1 MARTDNLKVF
11 LTDVADAIRTKKGTT
26 ELIPANTFDTEIES
40 ISGGKE
46 EQSKSVT
53 IIQNGTQTVTPD
65 ENKTLSSVEI
75 TTNVPQK
82 PEQTKSVTITQNRT
96 QTVTPDEGKVLSS
109 VEITTNVPQKPQQS
123 KSVTIT
129 QNGSSIVTPDEGKAL
144 SSVNITTNVI
154 EAPTTFP
161 LVEKDINFY
170 GIYGELLD
178 SWSVSEASSKTELPE
193 PPAYEGLEFV
203 GWNRT
208 LENIQTQPF
217 VDVGAVYK
225 TPDNSTK
232 IFIYL
237 QKEATDVALKVGK
250 QKGFSFNIDWGD
262 GSEIEAA
269 AGPNNDKA
277 TTSEILPVTNTHSYA
292 SEGYYTITLTPT
304 SSSVNDASIML
315 ANSLLG
321 GITTDN
327 DTVIHMS
334 IYKVYCGLCSLHK
347 HAFYDL
353 HNLQC
358 IVLPSIV
365 TPSPYKYARNCF
377 GTPNVGSVYTHN
389 LRVLILPSS
398 LGGTDSYLLSGCY
411 ANIICA
417 PSFFLMAN
425 YAFYSCENVRR
436 INCRLSSGQNSW
448 TSMTSVFAKTYN
460 LQKVHYSGTV
470 LYSKMFANTQLRYFY
485 CSQNIT
491 AIMSDFL
498 QDASYLKYI
507 DMRNNTQ
514 VPVING
520 TSSKVSNTKIIVPD
534 ALYDN
539 WIAATW
545 WNSHASQIIKLSDY
559 EAL

>member
-1 MARTDNLKVF
+1 MARTDNLKDF

-26 ELIPANTFDTEIES
+26 ELIPADTFDTEIES

-53 IIQNGTQTVTPD
+53 ITENGTQTVTPD

-75 TTNVPQK
+75 TTNVPLK
-82 PEQTKSVTITQNRT
+82 EEQA
-96 QTVTPDEGKVLSS
+96 
-109 VEITTNVPQKPQQS
+109 

-129 QNGSSIVTPDEGKAL
+129 QNGSSTVTPDEGKAL
-144 SSVNITTNVI
+144 SSVNITTNVVG
-154 EAPTTFP
+154 EPTIFP

-193 PPAYEGLEFV
+193 PPVYEGLEFV

-237 QKEATDVALKVGK
+237 QKGATDVALKVGRE
-250 QKGFSFNIDWGD
+250 GTYTFNINWGD
-262 GSEIEAA
+262 GSEIETAD
-269 AGPNNDKA
+269 GPSNAKA
-277 TTSEILPVTNTHSYA
+277 TTSSIQPVTNTHSYA
-292 SEGYYTITLTPT
+292 SEGYYTITLTPA
-304 SSSVNDASIML
+304 SGSANDTPIML

-321 GITTDN
+321 GITSDD
-327 DTVIHMS
+327 DTVIHKS
-334 IYKVYCGLCSLHK
+334 IYKVYCGLCTLHY

-358 IVLPSIV
+358 IVLPSII
-365 TPSPYKYARNCF
+365 TPSPYQYARSCF
-377 GTPNVGSVYTHN
+377 GVPSAGQVYTHN
-389 LRVLILPSS
+389 LRALILPSS
-398 LGGTDSYLLSGCY
+398 LGTTDSSLLSGCY
-411 ANIICA
+411 ANIICTSSSA
-417 PSFFLMAN
+417 L
-425 YAFYSCENVRR
+425 YAYSTFSSCENVRR
-436 INCRLSSGQNSW
+436 INCSLSSYQDSW
-448 TSMTSVFAKTYN
+448 TTMVSPFAKTYN

-491 AIMSDFL
+491 AAKSDFM
-498 QDASYLKYI
+498 QDTNYLEYI
-507 DMRNNTQ
+507 DMRNNTR
-514 VPVING
+514 VPAING
-520 TSSKVSNTKIIVPD
+520 TSAPASNTKIIVPD
-534 ALYDN
+534 VLYDA
-539 WIAATW
+539 WIAASW
-545 WNSHASQIIKLSDY
+545 WSSYASQIIKLSEY